1 MHGPITKILLLKPCT
16 LHLEP
21 FLQSNCESGVIMN
34 DKHYRLGCD
43 IGGTFTDFV
52 LLNDQTGE
60 LTINKCLTTP
70 KDPSDAVEQG
80 IRELE
85 VKVPGFV
92 EKMDEVIHGT
102 TLVINSIIERKGAR
116 TGLITTKGFRDVLEL
131 GREIRY
137 APYDI
142 FSEYPKPLVPRQF
155 RLEVDERVRSDGSI
169 LKPLDPEEA
178 KQVVRTLAAMG
189 VESIA
194 VCLINSF
201 ENPAHELMIKEIIEK
216 EAPHASVSVSYHV
229 LPQIREYERTSTTV
243 TNAYVKPL
251 TGSYL
256 ARLSGR
262 LESIGCKGKLFI
274 MLSSGGIT
282 SVDTAARFPVR
293 IIESGPTA
301 AVIAGQYYGKMFDL
315 PDMFCFDMGGTTAKS
330 CLIQRGV
337 AGVVPTFEV
346 GRVQRFMKGSGLTIQ
361 VPVVDLMEIGA
372 GGGSIARVSKL
383 GTLQVGPESSAADPG
398 PTCYA
403 RGGQDPC
410 VTDADL
416 LLGYLDENYFLGG
429 EMKLDKEAAKRTVM
443 EKISK
448 PLGVSFIQAIWGIHD
463 LINETMAAAAK
474 THIAEKG
481 GNPKIVTVAAFG
493 GAGPVHAYGLAK
505 KLGAPRLIVP
515 PNAGVGSALG
525 FFTAP
530 RAFDLV
536 RSHKVSLADANFA
549 EIERLFQELEAQ
561 GDKTLK
567 KAGKEEAVRFERSLD
582 MRFVGQGSE
591 TNVPVAERDFM
602 RMKKEEIRKKFD
614 LIYEKLYGR
623 TYPDSAVEF
632 INFKVRASL
641 PERFF
646 KFTKLARKGQS
657 LKAAIKGQRPAYSGF
672 TKDFIPYTVYDRYKL
687 FPDAKFKGPA
697 IIEEKESTVI
707 VGEDATVSVDHYG
720 FLWVDLK
727 AGERRKAKGARD
739 KMLGERT
746 KLKAMKPKA
755 KVPKPK
761 VREPKLKAK
770 VTKPKLKVKS
780 SRLKAPSTKGKAKR
794 AIRKSK

>member
-1 MHGPITKILLLKPCT
+1 LNLAPFSLSKDFRFQDGVT
-16 LHLEP
+16 LERDM
-21 FLQSNCESGVIMN
+21 SERY
-34 DKHYRLGCD
+34 YRLGCD

-52 LLNDQTGE
+52 LLNDPTGQ

-85 VKVPGFV
+85 VMVPGFV
-92 EKMDEVIHGT
+92 EKLDEVIHGT

-142 FSEYPKPLVPRQF
+142 FSEYPKPLVPRQY
-155 RLEVDERVRSDGSI
+155 RLEVDERVRSDGTI
-169 LKPLDPEEA
+169 LKPLDPEDA
-178 KQVVRTLAAMG
+178 KQVVRTLLGMG

-194 VCLINSF
+194 VCLLNSF
-201 ENPAHELMIKEIIEK
+201 ENPAHELMIQEIIEK
-216 EAPHASVSVSYHV
+216 EAPHVSVSISYHV

-282 SVDTAARFPVR
+282 SVDTAAQFPVR

-301 AVIAGQYYGKMFDL
+301 AVIAGQYYGKMFNL

-372 GGGSIARVSKL
+372 GGGSIAKVSKL
-383 GTLQVGPESSAADPG
+383 GTLQVGPESSSADPG
-398 PTCYA
+398 PICYA

-429 EMKLDKEAAKRTVM
+429 EMKLDREAAKKGVM
-443 EKISK
+443 EKIAK
-448 PLGVSFIQAIWGIHD
+448 PLGVTFVQAIWGIHD

-481 GNPKIVTVAAFG
+481 GNPKIVTVSAFG

-505 KLGAPRLIVP
+505 KLGAPRLLVP

-536 RSHKVSLADANFA
+536 RSHKVSLADASFA
-549 EIERLFQELEAQ
+549 EIEKIFRELEAD
-561 GDKTLK
+561 GEKTLK
-567 KAGKEEAVRFERSLD
+567 KAGKDEAVRFERSLD

-591 TNVPVAERDFM
+591 TNVALTERDFTKL
-602 RMKKEEIRKKFD
+602 KKEEIRKKFD
-614 LIYEKLYGR
+614 QIYEKLYGR

-641 PERFF
+641 PERLF
-646 KFTKLARKGQS
+646 KFSKLDKKGQS
-657 LKAAIKGQRPAYSGF
+657 LKAAVKGQRLAYSGIA
-672 TKDFIPYTVYDRYKL
+672 KDFIPYTVYDRYKL
-687 FPDAKFKGPA
+687 FPNAKFKGPA
-697 IIEEKESTVI
+697 IIEEKESTLI
-707 VGEDATVSVDHYG
+707 VGEDARVSVDDYG
-720 FLWVDLK
+720 FLWVDVATVQAIGSKVQGKRLK
-727 AGERRKAKGARD
+727 AKTKVREVKSKAKA
-739 KMLGERT
+739 T
-746 KLKAMKPKA
+746 KKKVQALAAKA
-755 KVPKPK
+755 KVAKPK
-761 VREPKLKAK
+761 KPKTKAK
-770 VTKPKLKVKS
+770 NAKPRTTKA
-780 SRLKAPSTKGKAKR
+780 KAGKGKASKR
-794 AIRKSK
+794 

>member
-1 MHGPITKILLLKPCT
+1 
-16 LHLEP
+16 
-21 FLQSNCESGVIMN
+21 MN
-34 DKHYRLGCD
+34 DKFYRLGCD

-52 LLNDQTGE
+52 LLNDKTGE
-60 LTINKCLTTP
+60 ITINKCLTTP
-70 KDPSDAVEQG
+70 RDPSDAVEVG

-85 VKVPGFV
+85 QRIPGCIG
-92 EKMDEVIHGT
+92 KMDEVIHGT
-102 TLVINSIIERKGAR
+102 TLVINSIIERKGAK

-137 APYDI
+137 APYDT
-142 FSEYPKPLVPRQF
+142 FAEFPRPLVPRRL
-155 RLEVDERVRSDGSI
+155 RLEVDERIRSDGTV
-169 LKPLDPEEA
+169 LRPLDPEEA
-178 KQVVRTLAAMG
+178 RRVVKTLIGMG

-201 ENPAHELMIKEIIEK
+201 ENPKHEFRLKKIIEK
-216 EAPHASVSVSYHV
+216 EAPGVSVSISYQV

-251 TGSYL
+251 TGKYL
-256 ARLSGR
+256 SKLSGR
-262 LESIGCKGKLFI
+262 LESIGSRGKLFI

-282 SVDTAARFPVR
+282 SVETAAEFPVR

-301 AVIAGQYYGKMFDL
+301 AVIAGQYYSRLFNL

-372 GGGSIARVSKL
+372 GGGSIAKVSRL
-383 GTLQVGPESSAADPG
+383 GTLQVGPESSGAEPG
-398 PTCYA
+398 PICYGK
-403 RGGQDPC
+403 GGTDPC

-416 LLGYLDENYFLGG
+416 LLGYLDEKYFLGG
-429 EMKLDKEAAKRTVM
+429 DMKLDRQAS
-443 EKISK
+443 EKGVETRIAK
-448 PLGVSFIQAIWGIHD
+448 PLHVSLIQALWGIHD

-481 GNPKIVTVAAFG
+481 GNPKMVTVAAFG

-505 KLGAPRLIVP
+505 KLGAPKMIVP

-536 RSHKVSLADANFA
+536 RSHKVSLGDADFS
-549 EIERLFQELEAQ
+549 EIERIFRELEAD
-561 GDKTLK
+561 GRKTLE
-567 KAGKEEAVRFERSLD
+567 KAGDQEIITFDRSLD

-591 TNVPVAERDFM
+591 TNVPVPERDFNEL
-602 RMKKEEIRKKFD
+602 RREDVRKRFD
-614 LIYEKLYGR
+614 QIYEKLYGR
-623 TYPDSAVEF
+623 TYPDAAVEF
-632 INFKVRASL
+632 INFRVRSCL
-641 PERFF
+641 PERLLQFP
-646 KFTKLARKGQS
+646 KSEVKGQP
-657 LKAAIKGQRPAYSGF
+657 LEGAIKGRRPAYSGIAR
-672 TKDFIPYTVYDRYKL
+672 DFVPHTVYDRYKL
-687 FPDAKFKGPA
+687 YPNARFRGPA

-707 VGEDATVSVDHYG
+707 VGEDGSVSVDDYG
-720 FLWVDLK
+720 FLWIN
-727 AGERRKAKGARD
+727 
-739 KMLGERT
+739 LG
-746 KLKAMKPKA
+746 
-755 KVPKPK
+755 
-761 VREPKLKAK
+761 
-770 VTKPKLKVKS
+770 
-780 SRLKAPSTKGKAKR
+780 
-794 AIRKSK
+794 

>member
-1 MHGPITKILLLKPCT
+1 M
-16 LHLEP
+16 
-21 FLQSNCESGVIMN
+21 S
-34 DKHYRLGCD
+34 DRYYRLGCD

-52 LLNDQTGE
+52 LLNDKTGE

-142 FSEYPKPLVPRQF
+142 FSEYPKPLVPRQY
-155 RLEVDERVRSDGSI
+155 RLEVNERVRSDGTI
-169 LKPLDPEEA
+169 LKPLDPEDA
-178 KQVVRTLAAMG
+178 RQAVRALVSMG

-194 VCLINSF
+194 VCLLNSF
-201 ENPAHELMIKEIIEK
+201 ENPAHELMIKEIIER
-216 EAPHASVSVSYHV
+216 EAPHVSISISYHV

-282 SVDTAARFPVR
+282 SVDTASQFPVR

-301 AVIAGQYYGKMFDL
+301 AVIAGQHYGKMFNL

-372 GGGSIARVSKL
+372 GGGSIAKVSKL
-383 GTLQVGPESSAADPG
+383 GTLQVGPESSSADPG
-398 PTCYA
+398 PICYA

-429 EMKLDKEAAKRTVM
+429 EMKLDKEAAKKGVM
-443 EKISK
+443 EKIAK
-448 PLGVSFIQAIWGIHD
+448 PLGVTFVQAIWGIHD

-481 GNPKIVTVAAFG
+481 GNPKIVTVSAFG

-505 KLGAPRLIVP
+505 KLGAPRLLVP

-536 RSHKVSLADANFA
+536 RSHKVSLAEANFA
-549 EIERLFQELEAQ
+549 AIEKIFRELEAD
-561 GDKTLK
+561 GEKTLK
-567 KAGKEEAVRFERSLD
+567 KAGKDEAVRFERSLD

-591 TNVPVAERDFM
+591 TNVPVTERDFTKLK
-602 RMKKEEIRKKFD
+602 RENIRKKFD
-614 LIYEKLYGR
+614 QIYEKLYGR

-641 PERFF
+641 PERLF
-646 KFTKLARKGQS
+646 KFSKLDKKGQG
-657 LKAAIKGQRPAYSGF
+657 LKAAVKGERPAYSGIV
-672 TKDFIPYTVYDRYKL
+672 KDFIPYTVYDRYKL
-687 FPDAKFKGPA
+687 FPNAKFKGPA
-697 IIEEKESTVI
+697 IIEEKESTLI
-707 VGEDATVSVDHYG
+707 VGEDAAVSVDDYG
-720 FLWVDLK
+720 FLWVEFASARGAKPKVK
-727 AGERRKAKGARD
+727 AAKPKVQEVKRKAKPA
-739 KMLGERT
+739 KT
-746 KLKAMKPKA
+746 KVQALAAKVTAAKPKA
-755 KVPKPK
+755 KTAKPKIKVKSVKPKATKPKPK
-761 VREPKLKAK
+761 V
-770 VTKPKLKVKS
+770 KS
-780 SRLKAPSTKGKAKR
+780 TRRKR
-794 AIRKSK
+794 